1 MIGHA
6 VVIGGGIGGLLA
18 AHALAGGF
26 DLVTVFERDHYP
38 FDTASAA
45 PPARSGAP
53 QSRCLHLLTGA
64 GAAAFDELAPGW
76 TGDLVAL
83 GAVPFDASAADAA
96 LHVPAGW
103 LPLAL
108 RLSPPMPVPEPCLA
122 CALRRGLA
130 AKSSVCISEGRK
142 VLGLLGSPDGRVT
155 GVRTAGASGEA
166 TLPADLV
173 VDASGRGSILP
184 EWIESLHG
192 GMRPRLEE
200 TVVEP
205 AMRYVSRW
213 FRLEPED
220 APDWH
225 CVSIAPAAGT
235 QPRAAMMLRAEHG
248 RWGVVL
254 LAPAGQPL
262 PSDGR
267 AFLNFTANLG
277 DGKLFEALTR
287 AKPASPIHRYG
298 ATSNR
303 IRRYDRLRAWPAG
316 LVALGDSVC
325 ALDPYFGLGMTLA
338 AKGVAL
344 LARRLDE
351 DRGDIASLEF
361 QHDLAAMNAEPWRI
375 ATGRDLDGQ
384 LQDKHKS
391 RLSDAAP
398 SSPEAAHALL
408 AAQHL
413 LRPAES
419 LTEFDT
425 A

>member
-1 MIGHA
+1 VNRHA

-18 AHALAGGF
+18 AHALAGRF
-26 DLVTVFERDHYP
+26 DRVTVLERDRYP
-38 FDTASAA
+38 VDSGSGV
-45 PPARSGAP
+45 PPARRGAP

-64 GAAAFDELAPGW
+64 GAATFDELAPGW
-76 TGDLVAL
+76 TDDLVAL
-83 GAVPFDASAADAA
+83 GAVPFDASADAA

-103 LPLAL
+103 LPRAPSAIATYACSRAL
-108 RLSPPMPVPEPCLA
+108 VEE
-122 CALRRGLA
+122 ALRRGLA
-130 AKSSVCISEGRK
+130 AKSSVCIREGRK
-142 VLGLLGSPDGRVT
+142 ALGLHGSLDGRVT

-192 GMRPRLEE
+192 GTRPRPEE

-235 QPRAAMMLRAEHG
+235 QRRAAMMLRAEHG

-254 LAPAGQPL
+254 LAPASQPL
-262 PSDGR
+262 PSDDR

-287 AKPASPIHRYG
+287 AQPASPIHRYG

-303 IRRYDRLRAWPAG
+303 MRRYERLRAWPAG

-351 DRGDIASLEF
+351 DRGEIASLEF

-384 LQDKHKS
+384 LQDKHES

-408 AAQHL
+408 RAQDL

-419 LTEFDT
+419 LTEFDL